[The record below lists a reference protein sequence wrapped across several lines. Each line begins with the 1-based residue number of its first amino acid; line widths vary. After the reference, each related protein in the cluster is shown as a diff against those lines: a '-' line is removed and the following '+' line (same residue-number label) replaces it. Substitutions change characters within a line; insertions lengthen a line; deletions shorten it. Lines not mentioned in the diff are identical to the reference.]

1 MTCQYNALWW
11 IGMIQNIYEDGDIL
25 VKFLH
30 PHGPSKSFYWPSQD
44 DWCYV
49 PLRNILCLI
58 SSPSTSTGRTNKIL
72 NDDYDKT
79 ILAFAKSNT
88 D

>member
-1 MTCQYNALWW
+1 
-11 IGMIQNIYEDGDIL
+11 MIQNIDEAGDIL

-44 DWCYV
+44 GWCYV

-58 SSPSTSTGRTNKIL
+58 SSPSTSTGRTNTIL